1 MQNTL
6 NTLKEKIIA
15 YNKNIDGEGI
25 KKDNSELNN
34 AENYVSELTKKMNEI
49 KSTMKDKTKIEQ
61 MKMTLEL
68 SSIESEIKLK
78 ELEIEDIKNKI
89 EISYNTQ
96 VKEYNN
102 NIATLETE
110 INNYIKAMEENIENV
125 IKYLPE
131 FKVYKE
137 PQKQLVLNKDLLDI
151 KGYYKN
157 IMSVE
162 RKDLDSVLK
171 ELKSF
176 DSKIQQKE
184 SEYKNLDSC
193 IKNCYDRAHYW
204 ATKDP
209 VSLFGNYDEDKAEE
223 YQDNMEDALREA
235 EGYEKERKEVSNGKQ
250 ALEKSKEKIMI
261 KKETIEKKIKTIDEM
276 VEDMIKEIIKEEIK
290 EKDIQLPKFVSKS
303 KYINI

>member
-1 MQNTL
+1 MDNTL
-6 NTLKEKIIA
+6 NVLKEKITT
-15 YNKNIDGEGI
+15 YNRNASGEGV
-25 KKDNSELNN
+25 KKDNSELDKIKNSI
-34 AENYVSELTKKMNEI
+34 SELTKKMNEI
-49 KSTMKDKTKIEQ
+49 KSTMKNKTKIEQ

-89 EISYNTQ
+89 ETAYNTQ

-110 INNYIKAMEENIENV
+110 INNYIKALEENIENA

-162 RKDLDSVLK
+162 RKDLDSVSK

-184 SEYKNLDSC
+184 SECKNLDSY
-193 IKNCYDRAHYW
+193 IKDCYDRAHYW
-204 ATKDP
+204 AMKDP

-223 YQDNMEDALREA
+223 YQDNMEDAHREA
-235 EGYEKERKEVSNGKQ
+235 ERYEKERREKLNEKQ
-250 ALEKSKEKIMI
+250 ALEKSKQKII
-261 KKETIEKKIKTIDEM
+261 VRKEAAEKKIKTIDEM
-276 VEDMIKEIIKEEIK
+276 VDEMIKEIVKEEMK
-290 EKDIQLPKFVSKS
+290 KKDICVPKFVSKS
-303 KYINI
+303 KYIKL